1 MSFGLPASSQCALLS
16 CIPTE
21 KSNPSG
27 RMLWCT
33 LIRMLM
39 SMPKIL
45 PPKPFPAVAE
55 LKVVAASMLLIF
67 NFDWALAERPKN
79 RSKAHIDPVKVVF
92 FISVIFLCY
101 RF

>member
-1 MSFGLPASSQCALLS
+1 
-16 CIPTE
+16 
-21 KSNPSG
+21 
-27 RMLWCT
+27 
-33 LIRMLM
+33 MLM

-79 RSKAHIDPVKVVF
+79 KSKAHIDPVKVVF
-92 FISVIFLCY
+92 FHFSDFFVLSILNGSEGIKLLKD
-101 RF
+101 

>member
-1 MSFGLPASSQCALLS
+1 
-16 CIPTE
+16 
-21 KSNPSG
+21 
-27 RMLWCT
+27 
-33 LIRMLM
+33 MLM

-79 RSKAHIDPVKVVF
+79 RIITHIDPVKVVF
-92 FISVIFLCY
+92 FISVIFCVIDSKWERRY
-101 RF
+101 QIIK